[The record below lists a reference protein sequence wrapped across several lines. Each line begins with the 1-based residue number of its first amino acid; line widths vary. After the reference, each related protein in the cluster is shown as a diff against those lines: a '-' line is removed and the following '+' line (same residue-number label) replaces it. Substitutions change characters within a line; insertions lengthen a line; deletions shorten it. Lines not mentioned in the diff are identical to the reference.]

1 MGGVRKGQGQGAAGE
16 MRGEG
21 GEEGKG
27 VMWRMVVW
35 EGRRGSV
42 GRD

>member
-1 MGGVRKGQGQGAAGE
+1 MVGVRKSLGQGAAGE

-21 GEEGKG
+21 GEEVEE

-35 EGRRGSV
+35 EGKGSV
-42 GRD
+42 G